1 MLESTPAPA
10 DGLAFAIATDLQDNL
25 LTASHDL
32 ERLQAL
38 LDDSHE
44 TLQAGF
50 FGTLQLLQDLHEAGQ
65 LDAAPLERARNH
77 LACAVKA
84 LQFQD
89 MASQLIAHTS
99 GRLRNCAD
107 RLARDA
113 FVGDEDGEAVVDE
126 APLRANP
133 VTQSEMDTGFVELF

>member
-1 MLESTPAPA
+1 V
-10 DGLAFAIATDLQDNL
+10 
-25 LTASHDL
+25 
-32 ERLQAL
+32 
-38 LDDSHE
+38 
-44 TLQAGF
+44 AGF

-89 MASQLIAHTS
+89 MASQLITHTS

>member
-1 MLESTPAPA
+1 VIP
-10 DGLAFAIATDLQDNL
+10 DL
-25 LTASHDL
+25 L
-32 ERLQAL
+32 ERRGIEVSGRVQILQQLQGAEEAGLQGPVAVVEQGLQAL
-38 LDDSHE
+38 E
-44 TLQAGF
+44 QV
-50 FGTLQLLQDLHEAGQ
+50 
-65 LDAAPLERARNH
+65 RNH

-89 MASQLIAHTS
+89 MASQLIAHT
-99 GRLRNCAD
+99 GARLRNCAD

-113 FVGDEDGEAVVDE
+113 FVGDEDGEAVVDA